1 MFYFS
6 WLILAH
12 SNRTQLLTLG
22 LVSQSRY
29 MWNDA
34 VWCGSLFQITL
45 TVKLLFSFSIML
57 NLIKHLMVVI
67 TKVLG
72 IYELKNLASQ
82 FALQFYISVHQQF
95 FFFCHLNDYS
105 YMYRQSKSNLKDCI
119 FTPFFGF
126 IDSSCMCDVSSLVIC
141 WGHC

>member
-95 FFFCHLNDYS
+95 FFFATSMITHTCTDNQKVIWKTVFSHH
-105 YMYRQSKSNLKDCI
+105 
-119 FTPFFGF
+119 
-126 IDSSCMCDVSSLVIC
+126 SLVLSIQAAC
-141 WGHC
+141 VMFLPL